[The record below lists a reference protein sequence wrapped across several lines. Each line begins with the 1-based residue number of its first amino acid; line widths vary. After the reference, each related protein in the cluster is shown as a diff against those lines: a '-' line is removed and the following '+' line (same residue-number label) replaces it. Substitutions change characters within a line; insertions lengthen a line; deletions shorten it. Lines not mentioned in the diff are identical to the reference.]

1 MIFIRKALD
10 YVFSKDELRVL
21 DSIIPPIRMKSQNKY
36 ISPSLDS
43 AESTKPESSN
53 GIPCIT
59 NQNKPLTK
67 RNSSVNISNE
77 VVKSGVWIHVNQRN
91 APFRTIEWVVGLYS
105 VSPAFTVYYFPCNSH
120 SLQREGKW
128 TKELSDKRLHHRWWR
143 ITATYNQHWW
153 GSQKPLRYQLSI
165 QYIYNRHS
173 IPVWQQCTV

>member
-21 DSIIPPIRMKSQNKY
+21 DSIIPPIRMKPQNTC
-36 ISPSLDS
+36 INPSLDS
-43 AESTKPESSN
+43 AESSKPESSN
-53 GIPCIT
+53 GIPCII

-67 RNSSVNISNE
+67 RSSSVNISNE

-91 APFRTIEWVVGLYS
+91 APFRTIEWVVDLHILFYFHLL
-105 VSPAFTVYYFPCNSH
+105 FTVH
-120 SLQREGKW
+120 SLQREGEW
-128 TKELSDKRLHHRWWR
+128 TKELSEKRLHLRWWR

-153 GSQKPLRYQLSI
+153 GPQKPLRYQLSM

-173 IPVWQQCTV
+173 IPVWQRCTV

>member
-21 DSIIPPIRMKSQNKY
+21 DSIIPPIRMKSQNKC

-67 RNSSVNISNE
+67 RSSSVNISNE

-91 APFRTIEWVVGLYS
+91 APFRTIEWVLGLHILFHLHLL
-105 VSPAFTVYYFPCNSH
+105 FTKLRVTFIHYREKENELKSYRKKDYTSDDEELQPLTISTDGARKSH
-120 SLQREGKW
+120 WDINPIHLQS
-128 TKELSDKRLHHRWWR
+128 TFDS
-143 ITATYNQHWW
+143 
-153 GSQKPLRYQLSI
+153 
-165 QYIYNRHS
+165 YIES
-173 IPVWQQCTV
+173 GL